1 MTPGPQRFSHHSST
15 TQALQAVIGKTV
27 RIQFK
32 IFGFPEPRTLIL
44 QRRGENGTL
53 SPSGRHSVQYRAGVL
68 PFGVVTVTIPD
79 VAEADVTN
87 YTLTVDNGVGE
98 PLNKNFSLYLDPG
111 GWVTDITLLFFSIL
125 VRIMF
130 SI

>member
-1 MTPGPQRFSHHSST
+1 M
-15 TQALQAVIGKTV
+15 
-27 RIQFK
+27 
-32 IFGFPEPRTLIL
+32 
-44 QRRGENGTL
+44 
-53 SPSGRHSVQYRAGVL
+53 SPPGRHSVQYRAGVL

-111 GWVTDITLLFFSIL
+111 GWVTDITLLFFLYFSTNN
-125 VRIMF
+125 VQHIMMCVCVCLCVVIF
-130 SI
+130 QYAICE